1 MDQDFYNELQ
11 FLYVSLTERF
21 SKYSD
26 YTYERFYK
34 CYNEKYFFL
43 RDEKKIFLKKLSE
56 ISIKDIYSEEYQKET
71 KFSEEYLNS
80 KLVNFCENRICI
92 IDGLGQIIF
101 YYILFK
107 LKEELD
113 FFNSKISEAKSIP
126 NGFITNDEHRIYF
139 AYTEFFERWVI
150 QFEGYE
156 NMKMLIHL
164 FTKTNSNII
173 TVNFNGKIEI
183 NESKISDMKNRL
195 NYFDFSILE

>member
-1 MDQDFYNELQ
+1 MNQDFYNQLQ

-26 YTYERFYK
+26 YTYDGFYK

-43 RDEKKIFLKKLSE
+43 RDEKKVFLEKLSA
-56 ISIKDIYSEEYQKET
+56 ISIKEIYSEKYKKET
-71 KFSEEYLNS
+71 VFSEEYLNS
-80 KLVNFCENRICI
+80 KLVKFCEDRICI

-101 YYILFK
+101 YYILFN
-107 LKEELD
+107 LKDELD
-113 FFNSKISEAKSIP
+113 FFLSKISETRSIP
-126 NGFITNDEHRIYF
+126 NGFITKDEHRIYF
-139 AYTEFFERWVI
+139 TYTEFFERWVK

-173 TVNFNGKIEI
+173 TINFSGKIEI
-183 NESKISDMKNRL
+183 NESKINDMKNRL
-195 NYFDFSILE
+195 EYFNFSILE